1 MTRARARSM
10 SSPIRVMKQTNAL
23 HARGVLILNSRSR
36 WKTILGKVSYLWGE
50 TKLAPSGDGANSNQ
64 ALLAFLA
71 IAAISASVALAVVAL
86 AAVALAIAVTLT
98 VFCGH
103 KVLPLKFRALL
114 LIDHVF
120 LLTIIP

>member
-1 MTRARARSM
+1 M
-10 SSPIRVMKQTNAL
+10 
-23 HARGVLILNSRSR
+23 
-36 WKTILGKVSYLWGE
+36 
-50 TKLAPSGDGANSNQ
+50 APSGDGANLNQ

-71 IAAISASVALAVVAL
+71 IAAISVSVALAVVAL
-86 AAVALAIAVTLT
+86 AIAVTVPLI
-98 VFCGH
+98 VFCGY